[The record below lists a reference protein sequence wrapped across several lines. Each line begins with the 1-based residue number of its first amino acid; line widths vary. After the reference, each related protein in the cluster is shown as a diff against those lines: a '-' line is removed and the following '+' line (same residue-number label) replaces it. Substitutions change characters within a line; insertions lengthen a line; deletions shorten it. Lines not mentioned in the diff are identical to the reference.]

1 MELMDRH
8 QGPPRGKFV
17 ACLATAVLIGTA
29 VAGYVVAR
37 YDERPPWGTDIAY
50 EGGYVQAVRIAK
62 FRELRDGE
70 CADMERTGMGGRPAT
85 HDPRAWVAGCLDGA
99 AGRPSRNQGI
109 VR

>member
-1 MELMDRH
+1 MGRH

-50 EGGYVQAVRIAK
+50 EGGYVQAV
-62 FRELRDGE
+62 
-70 CADMERTGMGGRPAT
+70 P
-85 HDPRAWVAGCLDGA
+85 
-99 AGRPSRNQGI
+99 
-109 VR
+109 